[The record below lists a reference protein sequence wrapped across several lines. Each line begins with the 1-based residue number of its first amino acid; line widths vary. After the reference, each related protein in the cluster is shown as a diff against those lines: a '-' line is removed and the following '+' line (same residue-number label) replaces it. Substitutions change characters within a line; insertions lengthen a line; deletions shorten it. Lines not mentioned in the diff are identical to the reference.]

1 MLATEEK
8 MWDVD
13 KGGVLPDERV
23 PLRADV
29 VERAGVPAGEILAKP
44 GTGASEKWREQMRQ
58 YRQQGQIG
66 AFEDGNEG

>member
-1 MLATEEK
+1 MLATEERAR
-8 MWDVD
+8 DVD

-29 VERAGVPAGEILAKP
+29 VERAGVPAGKILAKP
-44 GTGASEKWREQMRQ
+44 GMGASEKWREQMRQ